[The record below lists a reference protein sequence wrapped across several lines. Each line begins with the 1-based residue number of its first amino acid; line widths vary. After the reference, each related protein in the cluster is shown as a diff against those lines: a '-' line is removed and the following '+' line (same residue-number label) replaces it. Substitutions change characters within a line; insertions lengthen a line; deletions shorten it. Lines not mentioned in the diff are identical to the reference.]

1 MGKTPFE
8 APDINLVEALTAQL
22 MTANR
27 QLEETNRSLRD
38 SEAARIEI
46 FANIS
51 HDLRAP
57 LTAIRGALDR
67 LLYAEN
73 LDEEDRQ
80 SMAAIMD
87 RRVSALEHLVG
98 ELYYS
103 VAIEQ
108 PNFSLNLK
116 VLPVTPFLEEWF
128 ITRQYGGSCDRRE
141 LRLEICQDFDAVVE
155 IDPDR
160 MVRVLDNLMENALRF
175 SENGDVITLGCR
187 MAESGGLVDIYLSD
201 TGDGIHPGAIPHIF
215 ERTYMGSYSRT
226 PGGKTGSGLGLFI
239 AKTIVE
245 KHGGVIWCESEPK
258 RGSTFFIRVPE
269 FKTKACDGR

>member
-22 MTANR
+22 LTANR
-27 QLEETNRSLRD
+27 QLEEANRSLRD
-38 SEAARIEI
+38 SEAARVEM

-103 VAIEQ
+103 VVIEQ
-108 PNFSLNLK
+108 PNFSLNLMA
-116 VLPVTPFLEEWF
+116 LPVAPFLEEWF
-128 ITRQYGGSCDRRE
+128 ITHQYGGGCDCRE
-141 LRLEICQDFDAVVE
+141 LRLEISRDFEAVVE

-175 SENGDVITLGCR
+175 SRNGDTITLGCR
-187 MAESGGLVDIYLSD
+187 MVEPGSLVEIYLSD
-201 TGDGIHPGAIPHIF
+201 TGSGIHPDAIPHIF
-215 ERTYMGSYSRT
+215 ERTYMGAHSRT
-226 PGGKTGSGLGLFI
+226 PGGNTGSGLGLFI
-239 AKTIVE
+239 AKTIVD
-245 KHGGVIWCESEPK
+245 KHGGVIWCKSEPK
-258 RGSTFFIRVPE
+258 RGSTFFIRIP
-269 FKTKACDGR
+269 ASCNM